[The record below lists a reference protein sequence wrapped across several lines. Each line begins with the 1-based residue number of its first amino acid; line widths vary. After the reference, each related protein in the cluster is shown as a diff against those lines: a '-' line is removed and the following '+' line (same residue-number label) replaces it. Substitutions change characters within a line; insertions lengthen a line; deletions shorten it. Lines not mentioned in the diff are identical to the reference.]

1 MSLRAIRKFQEKQRA
16 ENPKLSIDDNDSS
29 KDDKDDKN
37 ESEKEDGVIPMK
49 ACNRFDL
56 LIGDSHSES
65 EAKEDDDLTEVAG
78 ECVNRRNSYSE
89 MNHSSINNPSG
100 ARKKRK
106 KKKKRIYVRKY
117 PASSEDQMDQD
128 IDEVEKSV
136 REVNAILGEAKRVSI
151 HKGNDEDKGGK
162 SLLCVEHKHLN
173 PQNEMKRIFGA
184 RVVQATEAANRR
196 RNQRQGSGTSR
207 SNRGTWIVQGQ
218 PYRAQH
224 SKPGISMV
232 LVESTPSYNLF
243 KFQHNTTYQ
252 QTQFKFLEAVESF
265 NPDNILNLL
274 HREPFHVDT
283 LLQVS
288 EIFRLADDSAM
299 SAQLIERAIFV
310 MESVAHPLFN
320 VTTGNSRLNFKQQE
334 NRGFFVAIFRHIINV
349 GLKGCYRTALELC
362 KLLLSLSPD
371 DDPMAV
377 SLMLDF
383 YALRAREY
391 AWLVALYDLYEPSKN
406 LSMISKLGSFSEVRK
421 RADEML
427 QKALIMFPGVVKPL
441 LEKCNV
447 QPDID
452 IDTHPYFGEKAQ
464 ISMNR
469 GLSQIVNLYVGRN
482 FHVWKEAGVINWLEE
497 NFKIA
502 LGRVNSRDPLASESE
517 EMRKTRYQG
526 TPTAIYRHIYIAE
539 VNNATATLP
548 PSLAN
553 TPVMSYDPL
562 PPHDSICDYA
572 RPKPPSRPP
581 GTSSS
586 ILASFFR
593 GFLPN
598 YDPNAPDP
606 PEQEEEGAA
615 GGAGRELEGAGAEL
629 RASVTTLLEAMRNLF
644 SNINLTEHP
653 AEDADRSE
661 EDDDDDDD
669 EDDDDEEEDE
679 EGAEHQRRWN

>member
-16 ENPKLSIDDNDSS
+16 ENSKLNIDDNDSS

-37 ESEKEDGVIPMK
+37 DSEKEDGVIPMK

-106 KKKKRIYVRKY
+106 KKKKRLYVRKY

-136 REVNAILGEAKRVSI
+136 REVNALLGEAKRVSI

-162 SLLCVEHKHLN
+162 SLL
-173 PQNEMKRIFGA
+173 
-184 RVVQATEAANRR
+184 R

-452 IDTHPYFGEKAQ
+452 IDSHPYFGEKAQ

-669 EDDDDEEEDE
+669 DDDEDEEEDE
-679 EGAEHQRRWN
+679 EGAEHQRRHERLISLITIFILVIFIP